1 VKLPLPH
8 RGRGRGP
15 SRERREDVGGVDAE
29 YPLGPPTLG
38 ALFRC
43 FLRLGAMSFGGG
55 MSAWIR
61 REVVQKRGWIDDT
74 QFLSGLAL
82 CQIAPGPNAVN
93 LAVFIGTTLLGA
105 AGATVAL
112 SAMLAV
118 PTLIL
123 FAAGYAYFTIH
134 ALPQGAWFGTFL
146 TGAGAAA
153 IGLTLANGMR
163 LTRRGVRD
171 RIGWIVMLAT
181 VFAIGVLQIP
191 LLWTL
196 LVAIPASLLLT
207 PRRNRDRA

>member
-1 VKLPLPH
+1 MTIPLPPS
-8 RGRGRGP
+8 GRGREGAD
-15 SRERREDVGGVDAE
+15 SFR
-29 YPLGPPTLG
+29 PPTLG
-38 ALFRC
+38 ALFAC

-61 REVVQKRGWIDDT
+61 REIVQKRGWIDEG

-93 LAVFIGTTLLGA
+93 LAIFIGATLLGT
-105 AGATVAL
+105 AGAAVAL

-118 PTLIL
+118 PVGIL
-123 FAAGYAYFTIH
+123 FVAGYVYFTIH
-134 ALPQGAWFGTFL
+134 ALPQGAWFSTLL

-153 IGLTLANGMR
+153 IGLTLANGVR
-163 LTRRGVRD
+163 LTKRGVRD
-171 RIGWIVMLAT
+171 RTAWIVMLA
-181 VFAIGVLQIP
+181 VAFAIGVLQIP

-207 PRRNRDRA
+207 PRRRPDKP

>member
-1 VKLPLPH
+1 MSGPLPQ

-15 SRERREDVGGVDAE
+15 SQGRREGEGEAAPT
-29 YPLGPPTLG
+29 YPLGPPTLA

-61 REVVQKRGWIDDT
+61 LEVVQKRGWIDEN

-105 AGATVAL
+105 AGAVAAL
-112 SAMLAV
+112 LAMLAV
-118 PTLIL
+118 PIAIL
-123 FAAGYAYFTIH
+123 FAAGYVYFTVR
-134 ALPQGAWFGTFL
+134 ALPQGAWFGTL
-146 TGAGAAA
+146 LAGAGAAA

-171 RIGWIVMLAT
+171 RMAWAIMLVTA
-181 VFAIGVLQIP
+181 VAVGVLQIP

-196 LVAIPASLLLT
+196 AGAIPASLLLT
-207 PRRNRDRA
+207 PRRKAGKP

>member
-1 VKLPLPH
+1 MRAIPWL
-8 RGRGRGP
+8 
-15 SRERREDVGGVDAE
+15 
-29 YPLGPPTLG
+29 PTLAG
-38 ALFRC
+38 LFVC

-61 REVVQKRGWIDDT
+61 LEVVQKRRWIDDT

-93 LAVFIGTTLLGA
+93 LAIFIGTTLLGA
-105 AGATVAL
+105 AVPTVAL

-118 PTLIL
+118 PVAIL

-134 ALPQGAWFGTFL
+134 ALPQGAWFGTLL

-153 IGLTLANGMR
+153 IGLTLANGVR
-163 LTRRGVRD
+163 LTKRGVRD
-171 RIGWIVMLAT
+171 RIGWIVMLA
-181 VFAIGVLQIP
+181 VAIAIGVLQVP

-196 LVAIPASLLLT
+196 LVAIPISLLIT
-207 PRRNRDRA
+207 PRRRPGPRDTP

>member
-1 VKLPLPH
+1 MSSPDTP
-8 RGRGRGP
+8 R
-15 SRERREDVGGVDAE
+15 

-38 ALFRC
+38 GLFLC

-61 REVVQKRGWIDDT
+61 REVVQKRGWIEDR

-93 LAVFIGTTLLGA
+93 LAVFIGTSLLGA
-105 AGATVAL
+105 AGAAAAL

-118 PTLIL
+118 PSAIL
-123 FAAGYAYFTIH
+123 FAAGYAYFTVR
-134 ALPQGAWFGTFL
+134 AMPQGAWFETVL

-163 LTRRGVRD
+163 LTQRGVR
-171 RIGWIVMLAT
+171 GTTAWIIMLAT
-181 VFAIGVLQIP
+181 AAAIGVLRVP

-196 LVAIPASLLLT
+196 VVAIPASLLIT
-207 PRRNRDRA
+207 PRHEPQQAASDQRSPEKP